1 MIKVTNKAVSEIRRI
16 VDEQPS
22 SSEDLGLRIG
32 VKKGGCSG
40 MSYTMDFDRAGTED
54 QVIEQDGIRLLCDEE
69 SFRFLD
75 GLTLDFHDGLMG
87 RGFKFDNPNARKTC
101 SCGESFCA

>member
-1 MIKVTNKAVSEIRRI
+1 MISVTDKAVREIRRI
-16 VDEQPS
+16 VEEQTPKS
-22 SSEDLGLRIG
+22 DDLGLRIG

-40 MSYTMDFDRAGTED
+40 MSYTMDFDRTEAAD
-54 QVIEQDGIRLLCDEE
+54 QVIEQDGIKLLCDQE
-69 SFRFLD
+69 SFGILD

-87 RGFKFDNPNARKTC
+87 RGFKFDNPNAKKTC